1 MKLSNLSNSS
11 KGEVSVDWGVKG
23 TCTLLECFLCVS
35 LPLLN
40 EILRITNSS
49 VTLSC
54 CISLNEMPLRLQTPG
69 PAWHVVPQRSA
80 FWVAQLGVG
89 SR

>member
-1 MKLSNLSNSS
+1 MKLSNLSSSS
-11 KGEVSVDWGVKG
+11 KGEDSVDWGVEG
-23 TCTLLECFLCVS
+23 TRTLLEYFLCVS
-35 LPLLN
+35 LPFLT

-54 CISLNEMPLRLQTPG
+54 CISLNEMPLRLQMPG
-69 PAWHVVPQRSA
+69 PAWHVVPHSSA